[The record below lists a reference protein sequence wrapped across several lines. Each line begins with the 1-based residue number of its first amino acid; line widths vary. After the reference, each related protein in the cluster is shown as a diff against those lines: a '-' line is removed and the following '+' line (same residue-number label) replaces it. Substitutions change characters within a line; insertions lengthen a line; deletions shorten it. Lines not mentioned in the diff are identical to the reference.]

1 MQWETAEVQRAM
13 GMVKQ
18 KVVCRYAVAMFC
30 CSSSCKWGRH
40 EEKQR
45 KKRER
50 QRGREREKESE
61 AEHAT

>member
-1 MQWETAEVQRAM
+1 MQWETAEVLSEM

-18 KVVCRYAVAMFC
+18 KVVYRYAVAMFC

-45 KKRER
+45 KQRERRKRER
-50 QRGREREKESE
+50 ERE